1 MNIGWLYNKSIYKG
15 IGGTERTTMLAIDML
30 QKVGHKSYAFIIVNE
45 NDNTF
50 SLIRNMEFLN
60 DRSFAIMYRW
70 NLNGK
75 LLNRIPLIKKL
86 KWRENIGFNMMWGY
100 LSDKNNPFR
109 FNDTERYPDEAS
121 KMADPGYEFLY
132 NMPGE
137 WVNMEDGTRQYQPIT
152 QIMNSWKPNVGLNI
166 GLSNLWKFFS
176 VDYYHRLTYN
186 RPGTQ
191 TWGIRFAFEASF

>member
-1 MNIGWLYNKSIYKG
+1 
-15 IGGTERTTMLAIDML
+15 
-30 QKVGHKSYAFIIVNE
+30 
-45 NDNTF
+45 
-50 SLIRNMEFLN
+50 
-60 DRSFAIMYRW
+60 
-70 NLNGK
+70 
-75 LLNRIPLIKKL
+75 
-86 KWRENIGFNMMWGY
+86 MMWGY

-152 QIMNSWKPNVGLNI
+152 QIMNSWKPYVELNI